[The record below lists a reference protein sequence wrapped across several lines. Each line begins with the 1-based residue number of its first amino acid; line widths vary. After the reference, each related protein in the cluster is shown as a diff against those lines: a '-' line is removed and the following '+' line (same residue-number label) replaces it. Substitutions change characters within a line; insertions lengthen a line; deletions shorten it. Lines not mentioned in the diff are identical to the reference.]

1 MESAREKLFA
11 ARQDRVHPHKDDKI
25 LTDWNGLTIAALAI
39 AGRVFKRKD
48 YILAANKTLNF
59 ILSHLKIDDQLMHRW
74 RDGEAAVN
82 GNLDDYAFLI
92 WGLLEMYQTTFQAE
106 YLKMLLILTKN

>member
-1 MESAREKLFA
+1 
-11 ARQDRVHPHKDDKI
+11 
-25 LTDWNGLTIAALAI
+25 
-39 AGRVFKRKD
+39 
-48 YILAANKTLNF
+48 
-59 ILSHLKIDDQLMHRW
+59 MHRW